1 MAFTVPAVAAMNLP
15 TMLSWDGCFDFD
27 IFWLTVKK
35 KLLLAHF
42 PWGCLAFGMF
52 FFQQVACGCELS
64 LQTQRNSLRC
74 SFATTCFSESK
85 FVRHRQA
92 SVYAQNYS
100 FSVFYWIHFFPCA
113 NPTDLTP
120 AGKVTPHWVLWTV
133 WPRRSF
139 CCSCWV
145 KQSLMHRCLLF
156 KVRNIDE
163 RLLRTGHCMWLHVY
177 PHFSMSGMGRCWSFW
192 ELKFQYYEIQL
203 LWFLATADL

>member
-1 MAFTVPAVAAMNLP
+1 MRISLGNVLH
-15 TMLSWDGCFDFD
+15 
-27 IFWLTVKK
+27 
-35 KLLLAHF
+35 LA
-42 PWGCLAFGMF
+42 
-52 FFQQVACGCELS
+52 
-64 LQTQRNSLRC
+64 
-74 SFATTCFSESK
+74 CFSSNK
-85 FVRHRQA
+85 WHADASWVCRLKGILFDVRLPQ
-92 SVYAQNYS
+92 
-100 FSVFYWIHFFPCA
+100 HFFLNQSSSGIVRLVFMHKITHFLFLLKTFSPCA